1 MQNRIALK
9 ITLIYFIIGFL
20 WILFS
25 DQLILHLAGSTGALT
40 VIQTYKGWFYVG
52 VTSFFLF
59 ILIRNELKIKNRIEA
74 DLIKARN
81 KAEESDHLKSAFIS
95 NMSHEIRTPLNGIL
109 GFSELLL
116 DETFSR
122 EDKQVFVTLLT
133 KNGTVLMKLI
143 NDMMDISRIQENQ
156 FELAKKKFNLN
167 TLLDGIYLEYQHS
180 DLKAMHNRIDFK
192 LIKDA
197 DDSETE
203 LITDPVKLSR
213 IYQNL
218 LNNAF
223 HFTQKGFIHF
233 GYLKTATGIEFFV
246 EDSGCGIDES
256 NRPMIFKP
264 YFKGTNQLIGEKGFG
279 LGLAI
284 SKGLVKLL
292 GGNLQYTSIPD
303 YGCRFFF
310 ILNNDSLLTWE
321 SASTV
326 LNKKT
331 LQLKAF
337 RMNPF
342 EDKLIQN

>member
-25 DQLILHLAGSTGALT
+25 DQLILHLAGSAGALT
-40 VIQTYKGWFYVG
+40 VIQTYKGWFYVV

-74 DLIKARN
+74 DLIKARF

-116 DETFSR
+116 DETFSH

-156 FELAKKKFNLN
+156 FELVKKKFNLN
-167 TLLDGIYLEYQHS
+167 TLLDVIYLEYQHA
-180 DLKAMHNRIDFK
+180 DLKATHSRIDFK

-264 YFKGTNQLIGEKGFG
+264 YFKGKNQFIGEKGFG

-292 GGNLQYTSIPD
+292 GGDLQYTSRPNS
-303 YGCRFFF
+303 GSRFFF
-310 ILNNDSLLTWE
+310 ILENESLLTWE
-321 SASTV
+321 SASTD

-331 LQLKAF
+331 LRLKAF